1 MTSDASEPLNL
12 AAPLTGDYRTCGKNA
27 PFHVEE
33 RDGDLHFYVGASFG
47 KQQYYAEQG
56 NPVIWDRDQVV
67 RDSIGLLAALG
78 DMRLS
83 PCRAET
89 IPDGD
94 SFEAFL
100 RSYSNEGNLA
110 SYFPPLLERLG
121 VAKVTKRGR
130 ALVIALTEQG
140 AAIGAQ
146 LRAQSQGG

>member
-1 MTSDASEPLNL
+1 MSEPAAEVPFDLN
-12 AAPLTGDYRTCGKNA
+12 APLTGNYRTCGKNA

-47 KQQYYAEQG
+47 KTQYYSEQG
-56 NPVIWDRDQVV
+56 NPVIWDRSQVV
-67 RDSIGLLAALG
+67 LDSIAMLKAMG

-89 IPDGD
+89 IPEGD

-121 VAKVTKRGR
+121 VAKVSKQGR
-130 ALVIALTEQG
+130 ALVISLTT
-140 AAIGAQ
+140 AAREFGPDSTA
-146 LRAQSQGG
+146 AAK

>member
-1 MTSDASEPLNL
+1 MPDPAPDVPFDLRV
-12 AAPLTGDYRTCGKNA
+12 PLTGNYRTCGKNA

-47 KQQYYAEQG
+47 KTQYYSEQG
-56 NPVIWDRDQVV
+56 NPVIWDRSQVV
-67 RDSIGLLAALG
+67 LDSIAMLKAMG
-78 DMRLS
+78 DMKLA

-110 SYFPPLLERLG
+110 SYFPPLLEKLG
-121 VAKVTKRGR
+121 VAKVTKQGR
-130 ALVIALTEQG
+130 ALVISLTQ
-140 AAIGAQ
+140 AAREFGQDAPP
-146 LRAQSQGG
+146 AVK